1 MLERM
6 KAILREND
14 ICVLATTDSCK
25 PHTSLMTYFCAEDAE
40 SLYLLTR
47 RNTRKFE
54 NILNNPNVSILIDT
68 RLQHCGS
75 PHAKTCALTIAGS
88 AKVIDGPEYKDITL
102 KLLNKN
108 NDLSIL
114 TDAGDSAILHISI
127 SSLQLLEGVANS
139 HLKQM

>member
-6 KAILREND
+6 QAILREND

-40 SLYLLTR
+40 SLYMLTR

-54 NILNNPNVSILIDT
+54 NILKNPNVSILIDT

-75 PHAKTCALTIAGS
+75 SHDKTCALTVAGT
-88 AKVIDGPEYKDITL
+88 ANVLDGPEHKDIIL

-108 NDLSIL
+108 KELNTL
-114 TDAGDSAILHISI
+114 TDAGDTAILHISI
-127 SSLQLLEGVANS
+127 TSLQLLEGVANS